1 MTLVFLILHANNLML
16 RVVTRIG
23 PAREMRREGLEGKAG
38 CPKGVEHYGVI
49 MTILIEKFIIK

>member
-1 MTLVFLILHANNLML
+1 
-16 RVVTRIG
+16 
-23 PAREMRREGLEGKAG
+23 MRREGLEGKAG